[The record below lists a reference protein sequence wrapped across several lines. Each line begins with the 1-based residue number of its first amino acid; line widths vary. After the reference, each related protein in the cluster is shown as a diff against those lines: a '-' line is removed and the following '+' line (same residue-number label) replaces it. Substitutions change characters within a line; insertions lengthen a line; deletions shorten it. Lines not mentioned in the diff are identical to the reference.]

1 MKKTKRV
8 RGANPRPMVL
18 GSCFVSTL
26 TVRLIK
32 EKEILD
38 TGLQYI
44 YFSEVDV
51 GAFSYFSIYI
61 FFNIYI
67 YQSYIGGLPPASALS
82 FSHQFQFMNHVMA
95 ERYTCEKKS
104 ARRWREANPLSLVF
118 KRLIPADASLNHQRF
133 ASAHCLFH
141 TSTPTP
147 LRPVVFNLLSA
158 II

>member
-82 FSHQFQFMNHVMA
+82 FSHVDVGDAFHFINHI
-95 ERYTCEKKS
+95 S
-104 ARRWREANPLSLVF
+104 AVCLP
-118 KRLIPADASLNHQRF
+118 
-133 ASAHCLFH
+133 SALCLFH
-141 TSTPTP
+141 T
-147 LRPVVFNLLSA
+147 
-158 II
+158 